1 MVRETAASRLGALGR
16 SYDGGRAP
24 LGGYLTLMSGF
35 ATVATA
41 GLVLGRA
48 RGSSGRIPVRDL
60 VLLAAGTQA
69 LARIVSKDRVTSPL
83 RAPFSRYVE
92 DGTPGEVVEE
102 PRGEGLQRATGDL
115 LTCPYCTGQWIALGL
130 VVGLLHRPRETRLVA
145 SIAAIS
151 RAADVLQAAYVRIA
165 PDG

>member
-1 MVRETAASRLGALGR
+1 MVRERAAARLGTLSDA
-16 SYDGGRAP
+16 YDGGHSP
-24 LGGYLTLMSGF
+24 FGGYLTLMGTF
-35 ATVATA
+35 AAAATA
-41 GLVLGRA
+41 GLA
-48 RGSSGRIPVRDL
+48 SGRIRKRSERLSVRDL

-83 RAPFSRYVE
+83 RAPFTRYVK
-92 DGTPGEVVEE
+92 DGPPGEVVEE
-102 PRGEGLQRATGDL
+102 ARGNGVRLAVGDL
-115 LTCPYCTGQWIALGL
+115 VTCPYCTGQWIALAL

-165 PDG
+165 PDD